1 MYAAIRQ
8 YEMGS
13 GFVADLMPILD
24 EGFANVLRGQ
34 SGFIGY
40 YAIASGSDEIA
51 TVTLFDDEESAVRSN
66 EIAAQFVRDR
76 LGEFELE
83 LTSQMSGEVGV
94 SRVEAESVKAQQE

>member
-8 YEMGS
+8 YEMGA

-24 EGFANVLRGQ
+24 EGFANMLSGQ

-51 TVTLFDDEESAVRSN
+51 TVTLFEDEESAIRSN

-76 LGEFELE
+76 LGEFELD
-83 LTSQMSGEVGV
+83 LASQMSGEVRV
-94 SRVEAESVKAQQE
+94 SKVEPGPVTAEHT